1 MSARDIGLL
10 RSLIRE
16 MVNEGQVPSSSIV
29 YYQSPGSTFRRVGY
43 PGKTALKVIGGLYI
57 TSWLS
62 DFVAPECITAVSN
75 YGMPLPLASK
85 QFVIY
90 KGIATA
96 DQIATLASNVALK
109 TKVTTAVNDWA
120 AAFNEDVNGGTS
132 TGTAVK
138 FHQDMDGIVGTLA
151 TIKSN
156 FDASGGVWPSV
167 ARELIGIE
175 GSSYEAGAV
184 NIDSPATAF
193 DNLVVFV
200 MNLINA
206 QCESALTKENAVEM
220 IKTKFVN
227 RKDFVDFVKK
237 YTDTMYTDF
246 EALQKEQTDQITAD
260 RIKIPQSVTNNIAK
274 VKSNYTTAYVAII

>member
-1 MSARDIGLL
+1 MSAKDVGLL

-16 MVNEGQVPSSSIV
+16 LVNEGQVPSSSIV

-96 DQIATLASNVALK
+96 DQIAAMVSNPGIK
-109 TKVTTAVNDWA
+109 GKVTTAVNDWA
-120 AAFNEDVNGGTS
+120 AAFNEDVNGGS
-132 TGTAVK
+132 SAGTAAT
-138 FHQDMDGIVGTLA
+138 FHAALGGIVGTLA

-156 FDASGGVWPSV
+156 FTASSGVWPRV
-167 ARELIGIE
+167 TTDLTGIE
-175 GSSYEAGAV
+175 GNAYTAAQV
-184 NIDSPATAF
+184 NIDSPTNAF
-193 DNLVVFV
+193 DHLVVFV

-206 QCESALTKENAVEM
+206 QCEGALTKEKAVEM
-220 IKTKFVN
+220 IQQKFVK

-260 RIKIPQSVTNNIAK
+260 GIKIPQSVTNNIAK
-274 VKSNYTTAYVAII
+274 VKSNYTTAYAAII

>member
-1 MSARDIGLL
+1 MSAKDVGLL

-16 MVNEGQVPSSSIV
+16 LVNEGQVPSSSIV

-43 PGKTALKVIGGLYI
+43 PGKTALKVLGGLYI

-62 DFVAPECITAVSN
+62 DFVTPDCITAVSN

-120 AAFNEDVNGGTS
+120 KAFNEDVAGVTPS
-132 TGTAVK
+132 EAKT
-138 FHQDMDGIVGTLA
+138 FHETLGGIVGTLA

-156 FDASGGVWPSV
+156 FTASGGVWPRGTS
-167 ARELIGIE
+167 ELAGIE
-175 GSSYEAGAV
+175 GNDYIAAQV
-184 NIDSPATAF
+184 NIVSPAKAF

-206 QCESALTKENAVEM
+206 QCESALTKEKAVEM
-220 IKTKFVN
+220 IKQKFMK

-260 RIKIPQSVTNNIAK
+260 RIKMPQSVTNNIAK
-274 VKSNYTTAYVAII
+274 VKSNYTTAYAAII

>member
-1 MSARDIGLL
+1 MSAKDIGLL
-10 RSLIRE
+10 RSLIRAL
-16 MVNEGQVPSSSIV
+16 VNEGQVPSSSIV

-62 DFVAPECITAVSN
+62 DFVTPDCITAVSN

-96 DQIATLASNVALK
+96 DQIAAMVSK
-109 TKVTTAVNDWA
+109 QGIKGKVTTAVNNWA
-120 AAFNEDVNGGTS
+120 AAFNEDVNGGSSAGIAET
-132 TGTAVK
+132 
-138 FHQDMDGIVGTLA
+138 FHTTLGGIVGTLA

-156 FDASGGVWPSV
+156 FTASGGVWPRGP
-167 ARELIGIE
+167 AELAGIA
-175 GSSYEAGAV
+175 GSSYKARDV
-184 NIDSPATAF
+184 DIVTPRTAF
-193 DNLVVFV
+193 DGLVVFV

-206 QCESALTKENAVEM
+206 QCEGALTKEKAVEM
-220 IKTKFVN
+220 ITNKFEN

-260 RIKIPQSVTNNIAK
+260 GIKIPKSVTSNIAK
-274 VKSNYTTAYVAII
+274 VKLNYTTAYAAII